1 MRFSSNYSFKM
12 NKKTNVL
19 GVLCFGMSMFG
30 FAQQK
35 KQIDSTKVEQLE
47 EVVITDSRFA
57 LKRENSGK
65 SVIKIS
71 KLDIERNQG
80 RTVSELINAQ
90 SGIEINGSRSNAGQN
105 LGVYARGGRNRQVLV
120 LIDGIQVSDPSQI
133 SSDYDFRLLD
143 LNQIESIEIIKG
155 AASTLY
161 GSGAASAVINI
172 TSKKADAKVISG
184 VFSSSIGTNQTE
196 SDQNYNIA
204 DFNNSVALSGTVN
217 KFTYRTAFSNQ
228 FSDGLSAAISDNN
241 EKDTFSKYGIDVN
254 LGYKFSD
261 AFSLNVYGN
270 FTDANSEID
279 GFDSSFNLVDTD
291 DQFNSEQ
298 SRVGVSSV
306 FKYANGSVNLN
317 AAYSEYDREFI
328 SSFPSTFKSENYVLD
343 IFNKYVFDNTF
354 YTIVGLNVI
363 ENKAEFANNVRFNI
377 IDPYANFVY
386 VSDFGLN
393 LNAGARLNNHNVYGS
408 HFTYNL
414 NPSFT
419 LKSSDYSYTKVFGS
433 YSTSFIT
440 PSLSQLFGNFGANP
454 DLNPE
459 ENRTIEVGAEFKLN
473 TNLRLTGL
481 FFNREEKN
489 TVLWIDGGYANA
501 GDKLKARGVE
511 IEVNTT
517 PIEKLSVTANYTFT
531 EYKETLARRIPKHK
545 ANLQLGY
552 DVSKTTFT
560 SLSYQ
565 YTHERFENSFVP
577 FLDSFSLV
585 NFYVSH
591 TALKNQIKFF
601 GGVDNI
607 LNEDYEDVP
616 GYATKGRNFRLGLQL
631 TL

>member
-1 MRFSSNYSFKM
+1 M

-19 GVLCFGMSMFG
+19 GMLCFGMSLIG
-30 FAQQK
+30 FAQEQVN
-35 KQIDSTKVEQLE
+35 STKVEQLD

-80 RTVSELINAQ
+80 RTVSELINTQ

-120 LIDGIQVSDPSQI
+120 LIDGIQVNDPSQI
-133 SSDYDFRLLD
+133 NIEYDFRLLN

-172 TSKKADAKVISG
+172 TTKKASNKGVSA
-184 VFSSSIGTNQTE
+184 VFSSSFGTNQAE

-204 DFNNSVALSGTVN
+204 DFNNSVALSGTLN
-217 KFTYRTAFSNQ
+217 KFTYRAAFNNQ
-228 FSDGLSAAISDNN
+228 FTDGLSAAISDAN
-241 EKDTFSKYGIDVN
+241 EKDAYSKYGVDVN
-254 LGYKFSD
+254 LGYKFNK

-270 FTDANSEID
+270 FTDTNSEID
-279 GFDSSFNLVDTD
+279 GFNSSFALVDTD
-291 DQFNSEQ
+291 DEFNNEQ
-298 SRVGVSSV
+298 YRVGISS
-306 FKYANGSVNLN
+306 KYQYRNGSININ
-317 AAYSEYDREFI
+317 AAYSEYEREFI
-328 SSFPSTFKSENYVLD
+328 SSFPSTFKSKNYVLD
-343 IFNKYVFDNTF
+343 VYNKYVLNKMF
-354 YTIVGLNVI
+354 YTIVGLNAI
-363 ENKAEFANNVRFNI
+363 ENKAEFTNDVRFNI

-393 LNAGARLNNHNVYGS
+393 VNAGARLNNHNEYGS
-408 HFTYNL
+408 HFTYNI

-419 LKSSDYSYTKVFGS
+419 LKSDDDSYTKVFGS

-454 DLNPE
+454 DLDPE
-459 ENRTIEVGAEFKLN
+459 ENRTIEAGAEFKLN
-473 TNLRLTGL
+473 NNLRVTGL
-481 FFNREEKN
+481 FFNREEQS
-489 TVLWIDGGYANA
+489 TVLWINGGYSNA
-501 GDKLKARGVE
+501 TDKLNARGVE
-511 IEVNTT
+511 IEVNAT
-517 PIEKLSVTANYTFT
+517 PLEKLSVTANYTFT
-531 EYKETLARRIPKHK
+531 EYKESLARRIPKHK

-552 DVSKTTFT
+552 DLCETTFA

-565 YTHERFENSFVP
+565 YTHDRFENSFVP
-577 FLDSFSLV
+577 LLDSFSLV

-591 TALKNQIKFF
+591 TALKNKIKFF
-601 GGVDNI
+601 GGLDNI

-616 GYATKGRNFRLGLQL
+616 GYTTKGRNVRLGFQL

>member
-1 MRFSSNYSFKM
+1 M

-19 GVLCFGMSMFG
+19 GVLCFGMSLIG
-30 FAQQK
+30 FAQQ
-35 KQIDSTKVEQLE
+35 QVDSTKVEQLD

-71 KLDIERNQG
+71 KIDIERNQG

-133 SSDYDFRLLD
+133 NIEYDFRLLN

-161 GSGAASAVINI
+161 GSGAASAVISI
-172 TSKKADAKVISG
+172 TTKKADAKKISA
-184 VFSSSIGTNQTE
+184 VFSSSFGTNQTE

-204 DFNNSVALSGTVN
+204 DFNNSVALSGTLN

-228 FSDGLSAAISDNN
+228 FSDGLSAAISDTN
-241 EKDTFSKYGIDVN
+241 EKDVYSKYGIDIN
-254 LGYKFSD
+254 LGYKFNKD
-261 AFSLNVYGN
+261 FSLNVYGN
-270 FTDANSEID
+270 FTDTNSEID
-279 GFDSSFNLVDTD
+279 GFDSNFSLVDTPD
-291 DQFNSEQ
+291 EFNNEQ
-298 SRVGVSSV
+298 YRVGLSSK
-306 FKYANGSVNLN
+306 FKYRNGSINLN
-317 AAYSEYDREFI
+317 AAYSEYERVFI
-328 SSFPSTFKSENYVLD
+328 SNFPSTFKSENYVLD
-343 IFNKYVFDNTF
+343 IYNKYVFNKMF
-354 YTIVGLNVI
+354 YTIIGFNAI
-363 ENKAEFANNVRFNI
+363 ENKAIFANDVRFNI

-393 LNAGARLNNHNVYGS
+393 INAGARLNNHNEYGS

-419 LKSSDYSYTKVFGS
+419 FKSNNDGYTKLFGS
-433 YSTSFIT
+433 FSTSFIT

-454 DLNPE
+454 NLGPE
-459 ENRTIEVGAEFKLN
+459 ENRTIEVGTEFKLN
-473 TNLRLTGL
+473 DNFRVTGL

-489 TVLWIDGGYANA
+489 TVLWLNGGYLNA
-501 GDKLKARGVE
+501 TEDLHARGVE
-511 IEVNTT
+511 VEVNTT
-517 PIEKLSVTANYTFT
+517 PIEKLSITANYAFT
-531 EYKETLARRIPKHK
+531 EYKESLARRIPKHK

-552 DVSKTTFT
+552 DFSKTTFA

-565 YTHERFENSFVP
+565 YTHDRFENSFVP
-577 FLDSFSLV
+577 LLESFSLV
-585 NFYVSH
+585 NLYVSH
-591 TALKNQIKFF
+591 TVLKNKIKFF
-601 GGVDNI
+601 GGLDNI

-616 GYATKGRNFRLGLQL
+616 GYATKGRNVRIGFQL